1 MHPPAQMAWGMWA
14 LGASLYLVGF
24 FQRVA
29 PAVMTQELM
38 AEFSLAAA
46 GLGNLSAFYL
56 YG

>member
-1 MHPPAQMAWGMWA
+1 MWA

-56 YG
+56 